1 MIIILICFATSYLYY
16 HTICI
21 TTLSVLPQAI
31 STLFQHPSMLYFL
44 MTIIVIIVTITI
56 IIICSIT
63 STEFQRPSMTMVYP
77 NMRMYPPTI
86 SQASENIASELPS
99 KSKSLSYSSSILIS
113 RIILLINILSS
124 NSNPRILL
132 SSILPYSSP

>member
-1 MIIILICFATSYLYY
+1 MVVNWDWVDDHAHNPHLFCHKLSVLPHHLY
-16 HTICI
+16 HNTICI
-21 TTLSVLPQAI
+21 T
-31 STLFQHPSMLYFL
+31 TLFQHPSMLYFL
-44 MTIIVIIVTITI
+44 MTIIVTIAI

-99 KSKSLSYSSSILIS
+99 KSKSLSYKNKFIINTHLKDHSIHQH
-113 RIILLINILSS
+113 IIIKL
-124 NSNPRILL
+124 
-132 SSILPYSSP
+132 